1 MKEAL
6 KSIEDC
12 IFNFGK
18 NKMIEIEFRNWD
30 ICKKGKGNIGIAF
43 LLKYASAEERRKNED
58 LMNSVIGLNTQLVSG
73 SLKYTLT
80 SHKSID
86 NFRDNM
92 YHDFKKKF
100 PKLSMAEQC
109 QGSQNNEIKE
119 KMERHNFQD
128 SKENILQLD
137 GNLDDLDETDTVDG
151 RSSQGSPNP
160 RLKNESLPDDFSEN
174 EEEEFQGFDTVNT
187 VRENDQTRIQ
197 RNLFVPI
204 SENQVYWKM
213 RSWLEKLHQKMVKAY
228 I

>member
-1 MKEAL
+1 
-6 KSIEDC
+6 
-12 IFNFGK
+12 
-18 NKMIEIEFRNWD
+18 
-30 ICKKGKGNIGIAF
+30 
-43 LLKYASAEERRKNED
+43 
-58 LMNSVIGLNTQLVSG
+58 MNSVIGLNTQLVSG

-86 NFRDNM
+86 KFRDNM

-151 RSSQGSPNP
+151 WSSQGSPNP

-187 VRENDQTRIQ
+187 VNIQ
-197 RNLFVPI
+197 L
-204 SENQVYWKM
+204 
-213 RSWLEKLHQKMVKAY
+213 LKL
-228 I
+228 